1 MPARDLWH
9 LGFARL
15 IRQRA
20 PPGFLVRPEVPLSD
34 EPQRADL
41 ILIRR
46 EDMPPCDGDAQVL
59 RALWPHLGK
68 DTVLEFKSP
77 VRGFR
82 RTDLMRLVAYGAQYH
97 VLEDERLLPPSD
109 LTLALVVPARG
120 GALEEEIARMGFRL
134 TWLGGGYGRLDG
146 GVYTVFLV
154 ITDEVSEEERDDFL
168 RIFSHHAC
176 RTNEAFWWWQQW
188 RAEDMTM
195 QDAEKMEG
203 YEDVRRKFA
212 ESLTPEERL
221 AGLSPEQVLSA
232 FPPEQ
237 WLAGL
242 APEQRL
248 AGLAPEQRLAGLAPE
263 QRLAGLAPEQRL
275 LSLTDDALRALS
287 NDYLRSLP
295 ADVQDAIRKRIG
307 RPSA

>member
-1 MPARDLWH
+1 MPTRDLWH

-41 ILIRR
+41 ILLRR
-46 EDMPPCDGDAQVL
+46 EDMPPCDSDAQVL

-68 DTVLEFKSP
+68 DTVFEFKSP

-82 RTDLMRLVAYGAQYH
+82 RTDLKRLLAYGAQYH
-97 VLEDERLLPPSD
+97 VLEDERLPSPSD
-109 LTLALVVPARG
+109 LTLVLVVPARSA
-120 GALEEEIARMGFRL
+120 ALDDEIARMGFRL
-134 TWLGGGYGRLDG
+134 TWLGGGYGRIDG

-154 ITDEVSEEERDDFL
+154 ITDEVSDAERDDFL

-176 RTNEAFWWWQQW
+176 QTNEAFWWWQKW
-188 RAEDMTM
+188 RAEDVTM
-195 QDAEKMEG
+195 QDVETMEG
-203 YEDVRRKFA
+203 YEEMRRKFA

-232 FPPEQ
+232 FSPE
-237 WLAGL
+237 
-242 APEQRL
+242 E
-248 AGLAPEQRLAGLAPE
+248 
-263 QRLAGLAPEQRL
+263 RL
-275 LSLTDDALRALS
+275 LSLPDDALRALS
-287 NDYLRSLP
+287 DDYLRSLP
-295 ADVQDAIRKRIG
+295 ADVQDTIRKRIG
-307 RPSA
+307 RPSK

>member
-41 ILIRR
+41 LLIRR
-46 EDMPPCDGDAQVL
+46 EDVPPCDGDAQVL

-97 VLEDERLLPPSD
+97 VLEDERLLAPSD
-109 LTLALVVPARG
+109 LTLGLVVPSTST
-120 GALEEEIARMGFRL
+120 ALDDEIARMGFRL
-134 TWLGGGYGRLDG
+134 TWFGGGYGRIDG

-154 ITDEVSEEERDDFL
+154 ITDEVSDAERDDFL
-168 RIFSHHAC
+168 RIFSHQDC
-176 RTNEAFWWWQQW
+176 QTNEAFWWWQQW
-188 RAEDMTM
+188 RAEDVTM
-195 QDAEKMEG
+195 QDVKTMEG
-203 YEDVRRKFA
+203 YEDIRRKFA
-212 ESLTPEERL
+212 ESLTFEERL
-221 AGLSPEQVLSA
+221 AGLPPEQVLSA

-237 WLAGL
+237 
-242 APEQRL
+242 
-248 AGLAPEQRLAGLAPE
+248 
-263 QRLAGLAPEQRL
+263 RL
-275 LSLTDDALRALS
+275 LSLPDDALRAIS
-287 NDYLRSLP
+287 DDYLRTLP
-295 ADVQDAIRKRIG
+295 ADVQDVIRKRIG
-307 RPSA
+307 RPSK

>member
-82 RTDLMRLVAYGAQYH
+82 RTDLKRLLAYGAQYH
-97 VLEDERLLPPSD
+97 VLEDERLPWPSD
-109 LTLALVVPARG
+109 LTLVLVVPARSA
-120 GALEEEIARMGFRL
+120 ALDDEIARMGFRL
-134 TWLGGGYGRLDG
+134 TWIGGGYGRIDG

-154 ITDEVSEEERDDFL
+154 ITDEVSDEERDDFL

-188 RAEDMTM
+188 RAEEVTM
-195 QDAEKMEG
+195 QDVETMEG
-203 YEDVRRKFA
+203 YEDMRRRFA

-232 FPPEQ
+232 FS
-237 WLAGL
+237 
-242 APEQRL
+242 
-248 AGLAPEQRLAGLAPE
+248 
-263 QRLAGLAPEQRL
+263 PEQRL
-275 LSLTDDALRALS
+275 LSLPDDALRALS
-287 NDYLRSLP
+287 DDYLRSLP
-295 ADVQDAIRKRIG
+295 ADVQDTIRKRIG
-307 RPSA
+307 RPNK

>member
-46 EDMPPCDGDAQVL
+46 EDVPTCDGDAQVL
-59 RALWPHLGK
+59 RALWPRLGK

-82 RTDLMRLVAYGAQYH
+82 RTDLLRLVAYGAQYH
-97 VLEDERLLPPSD
+97 VLEDERLLSPSD
-109 LTLALVVPARG
+109 LTLVLVVPARSA
-120 GALEEEIARMGFRL
+120 ALDDEIARTGFRM
-134 TWLGGGYGRLDG
+134 TWLGGGYGRIDG
-146 GVYTVFLV
+146 GVYTVFLA
-154 ITDEVSEEERDDFL
+154 ITDEVSDEERDDFL
-168 RIFSHHAC
+168 RIFSHNNC
-176 RTNEAFWWWQQW
+176 QTNEAFWWWQQW
-188 RAEDMTM
+188 RAEDVTM
-195 QDAEKMEG
+195 QDVKTMEG
-203 YEDVRRKFA
+203 YEDMRRKFA

-221 AGLSPEQVLSA
+221 AGLSPK
-232 FPPEQ
+232 
-237 WLAGL
+237 
-242 APEQRL
+242 QRL

-263 QRLAGLAPEQRL
+263 QVLSAFPPEQRL
-275 LSLTDDALRALS
+275 LSLPDDALRALS
-287 NDYLRSLP
+287 DDYLCTLP
-295 ADVQDAIRKRIG
+295 ADVQDAVRKRIG
-307 RPSA
+307 RPGK